1 MAKKALA
8 AQENKGEILNLKQNV
23 EFVKTEMQ
31 NDEKMLV
38 GIFKFE
44 SFLRRHKKSII
55 AFIAIFILATIGHYA
70 NIYYQNYKADKLSSA
85 YEAALKIL
93 EDSKSKLYD
102 LYIFQKAIKD
112 SNKEALEKLQNSKDP
127 LIAQFA
133 TMQSASLSENIKG
146 LDSKAAGDFGI
157 LQAAFLELKASN
169 TTKAREILSKI
180 PNDSPIREVANALE
194 HLTIKGIKNEN

>member
-1 MAKKALA
+1 M
-8 AQENKGEILNLKQNV
+8 NLKQNV

-85 YEAALKIL
+85 YEAALSGDEAALKIL

-169 TTKAREILSKI
+169 TTKAKEILSKI